1 MTLYVSNLSPETT
14 REDVLKAFQ
23 PYGKGVTVALPG
35 ERMSG
40 GVSSGVHRG
49 YAFVVL
55 KSLAEGKAA
64 MTATQGKP
72 LCGSAMSVKVANPK
86 WTHTYQS

>member
-1 MTLYVSNLSPETT
+1 MTLYVSNLSSETT
-14 REDVLKAFQ
+14 REDLLKAFQ
-23 PYGKGVTVALPG
+23 PYGKGVTVSLPG
-35 ERMSG
+35 ERMNG

-64 MTATQGKP
+64 LTAMHGKP

-86 WTHTYQS
+86 WTYTYSN